1 MNIWI
6 EKWLKIYLKCF
17 INSILYHRNVYPID
31 SFDITT
37 YQAFNLPQFTPMNRH
52 PEVQEYIEELVL
64 DILSKLVHIYGISVC
79 LVTKDDNICIERY
92 VLSFDE
98 FRHVDDV
105 NTITES
111 EVFDEFR
118 SSFNSL
124 TAHLEKL
131 DRIRD
136 DTVEFEVII
145 NTMEMELGHGNR
157 DIERLRSQKDKF
169 EFERDIN
176 WTKCDEDEGLPENIG
191 IFKPKIK
198 MSSLVGCDVGPLI
211 IRNHCEKLLVSD
223 NSLNNVYVTS
233 QSGNGLGSL

>member
-1 MNIWI
+1 M
-6 EKWLKIYLKCF
+6 KIYLKCF
-17 INSILYHRNVYPID
+17 INSILYHRNVYPAA

-52 PEVQEYIEELVL
+52 PEVQDYIEELVL
-64 DILSKLVHIYGISVC
+64 DVLSKLVHIYGLSVC
-79 LVTKDDNICIERY
+79 VVTKEDDICIERY

-105 NTITES
+105 GTLTES

-131 DRIRD
+131 DPIRD
-136 DTVEFEVII
+136 DTVVFEVII
-145 NTMEMELGHGNR
+145 NTMELELGHLPQGR
-157 DIERLRSQKDKF
+157 ERLKSKEDKL
-169 EFERDIN
+169 EFERETN

-191 IFKPKIK
+191 VIKPKIK

-223 NSLNNVYVTS
+223 SSLNNVYIAS
-233 QSGNGLGSL
+233 QGSNVLRSL

>member
-6 EKWLKIYLKCF
+6 EKWMKIYLKCF
-17 INSILYHRNVYPID
+17 LSSILYHRNVYPAA

-52 PEVQEYIEELVL
+52 PEVQDYIEELVL
-64 DILSKLVHIYGISVC
+64 DVLSKLVHIYGLSLCVM
-79 LVTKDDNICIERY
+79 TKEDNMCIERY

-105 NTITES
+105 GTLTES

-131 DRIRD
+131 DPIRD
-136 DTVEFEVII
+136 DTVVFEVVI
-145 NTMEMELGHGNR
+145 NTMEMELGHLPQGR
-157 DIERLRSQKDKF
+157 ERLKDKEDKL
-169 EFERDIN
+169 EFERETN

-191 IFKPKIK
+191 VFKPKIK

-223 NSLNNVYVTS
+223 NSLDNVYLTS
-233 QSGNGLGSL
+233 QGSNVLGSL